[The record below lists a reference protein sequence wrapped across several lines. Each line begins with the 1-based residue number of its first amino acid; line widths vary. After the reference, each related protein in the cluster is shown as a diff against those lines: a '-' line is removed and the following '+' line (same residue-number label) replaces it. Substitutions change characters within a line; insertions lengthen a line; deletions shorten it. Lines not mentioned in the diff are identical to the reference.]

1 MSLPHAILGFLSIRP
16 MTGYDLKRM
25 FDQSV
30 AHFWRADQAQIYRAL
45 QRHVEQGRAR
55 VEVQEQED
63 RPSRKVHHLTE
74 AGAQELRGWLHSFHE
89 PAPLREGLL
98 VQVFFGQEADPEVF
112 DAMLVRHL
120 EERQAQLQVLE
131 SLHVASM
138 EAWESAGRPRRA
150 AFQLATLEYGLRA
163 AKAELDWLRETR
175 GRLKEG

>member
-45 QRHVEQGRAR
+45 ARHVEQGRAR
-55 VEVQEQED
+55 VELVEQEE
-63 RPSRKVHHLTE
+63 RPSRKVHHLTN
-74 AGAQELRGWLHSFHE
+74 AGVRELRGWLSTFHE

-98 VQVFFGQEADPEVF
+98 VQVFFGQEANPEDF
-112 DAMLVRHL
+112 DAVLVRHI
-120 EERQAQLQVLE
+120 EERSQQLEVLE
-131 SLHVASM
+131 AMHVASL
-138 EAWESAGRPRRA
+138 EAWQSAGRPRRA

-163 AKAELDWLRETR
+163 AQAELDWLRETR
-175 GRLKEG
+175 QRLM